1 MTVKKSYV
9 LAVTAVALAAGA
21 IGFGVNAA
29 GADSKPDNGIVVVD
43 PSIPH
48 HELLDDVLAI
58 DAKRSNGDFGF
69 SYVPKAR
76 PADLQRMLPGTA
88 GATIVDGYHL
98 GTQPAQVFVEFA
110 AQPTRTCDELSSDP
124 GSGLCLR
131 DMKLAAAADDPK
143 MQNVT
148 IYLSQVGI
156 TAPSLADPATD
167 GLRKFWTT
175 TELIPASE
183 AAWFTGLLAEAKA
196 APKKKLG

>member
-1 MTVKKSYV
+1 MNLKKSHIF
-9 LAVTAVALAAGA
+9 AVAAVALAAAA

-29 GADSKPDNGIVVVD
+29 GADANPDRGIVVVD

-58 DAKRSNGDFGF
+58 NAKRSGGDFGF
-69 SYVPKAR
+69 SYVPKTR
-76 PADLQRMLPGTA
+76 PADLQRLLPGTA
-88 GATIVDGYHL
+88 GETIVDGYHL
-98 GTQPAQVFVEFA
+98 GARPAQVFIEFA
-110 AQPTRTCDELSSDP
+110 AQPTRTCDDIASDP
-124 GSGLCLR
+124 GSGLCLQ
-131 DMKLAAAADDPK
+131 DTTLAAAADDPK
-143 MQNVT
+143 MRNVT

-156 TAPSLADPATD
+156 TAPSSGDPATD

-183 AAWFTGLLAEAKA
+183 ATWFTGLVAEAKA